1 MAVAESGEETW
12 TPPDGAVPSSTA
24 PLSTRF
30 NQSRIAFSGSDAQAQ
45 IGAEID
51 ALLCKPPGA
60 WYAGSPDYGIL
71 PLHFES
77 NPSHKSQL
85 KLLLAPSP
93 TVRTIFA
100 RVD

>member
-1 MAVAESGEETW
+1 MNSANDFDLPPSYINIKKTIRYEIGGSMAVAESGEETW

-60 WYAGSPDYGIL
+60 WY
-71 PLHFES
+71 
-77 NPSHKSQL
+77 
-85 KLLLAPSP
+85 
-93 TVRTIFA
+93 VR
-100 RVD
+100 